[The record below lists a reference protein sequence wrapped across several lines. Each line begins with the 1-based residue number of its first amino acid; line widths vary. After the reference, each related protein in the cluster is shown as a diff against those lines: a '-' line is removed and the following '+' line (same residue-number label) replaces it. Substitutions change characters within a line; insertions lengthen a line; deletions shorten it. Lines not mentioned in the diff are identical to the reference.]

1 MSVKVFFRNA
11 LSSMRFSALPSLL
24 SLVLF
29 VGLLGCSGGQRV
41 THNSPKQ
48 AYNKGMEHFEKEN
61 YDKALRYF
69 RGVLSYGRGNEWGP
83 NAQFQ
88 LAMTQRKR
96 GKYLVAANEFER
108 FTRLYRNDQRV
119 PRAEY
124 ERARAYYSRSPDYQ
138 LTQTD
143 TRKAIELFQL
153 FIERY
158 PNHDLVS
165 DAQAKIDELRAK
177 LAHKQYDAG
186 KLYERRD
193 MWRAATRS
201 YEDVFDKYP
210 DTPWA
215 DDALLGALRTYIR
228 YADRSVQ
235 EKRAERYE
243 KAIMQYDRLTQL
255 FPDSPLLEQA
265 DPLRDE
271 AERKLERVRQRAEDQ
286 QSLARDGT
294 SDP

>member
-1 MSVKVFFRNA
+1 MRLSV
-11 LSSMRFSALPSLL
+11 LSSLL
-24 SLVLF
+24 SLALV
-29 VGLLGCSGGQRV
+29 VGVIGCSGSQRV

-48 AYNKGMEHFEKEN
+48 AYEKGMEQFEKEN
-61 YDKALRYF
+61 YDRALRYF

-83 NAQFQ
+83 DAQFQ
-88 LAMTQRKR
+88 LAMTQRKK
-96 GKYLVAANEFER
+96 GKYLVAANEFKR
-108 FTRLYRNDQRV
+108 FTQLYRNNQKV
-119 PRAEY
+119 PKAEY

-143 TRKAIELFQL
+143 SRKAIDLFQL

-158 PNHDLVS
+158 PDHELVP
-165 DAQAKIDELRAK
+165 DAQTKIDKLRAK
-177 LAHKQYDAG
+177 LAHKQFTAG

-201 YEDVFDKYP
+201 YEDVFDTYP

-215 DDALLGALRTYIR
+215 DNALLGALRTYVR

-235 EKRAERYE
+235 EKRAERYQ
-243 KAIMQYDRLTQL
+243 KAIDQYGRLTQL
-255 FPDSPLLEQA
+255 FPDSPLLKQA
-265 DPLRDE
+265 QPLRDE
-271 AERKLERVRQRAEDQ
+271 AQRKLERVRKQAENQ

-294 SDP
+294 SNP

>member
-1 MSVKVFFRNA
+1 MRLSV
-11 LSSMRFSALPSLL
+11 LSSLL
-24 SLVLF
+24 SLALV
-29 VGLLGCSGGQRV
+29 VGLVGCSGSQRV
-41 THNSPKQ
+41 AHNSPEQ
-48 AYNKGMEHFEKEN
+48 AYEKGMEQFEKEN
-61 YDKALRYF
+61 YDRALRYF

-83 NAQFQ
+83 DAQFQ
-88 LAMTQRKR
+88 LAMTQRKK
-96 GKYLVAANEFER
+96 GKYLVAANEFKR
-108 FTRLYRNDQRV
+108 FTQLYRNNQKV

-143 TRKAIELFQL
+143 SRKAIDLFQL

-158 PNHDLVS
+158 PDHELVP
-165 DAQAKIDELRAK
+165 DAQAKIDKLRAK
-177 LAHKQYDAG
+177 LAHKQFTAG

-201 YEDVFDKYP
+201 YEDVFDTYP

-215 DDALLGALRTYIR
+215 DNALLGALRTYVR

-235 EKRAERYE
+235 EKRAERYQ
-243 KAIMQYDRLTQL
+243 KAIDQYGRLTQL
-255 FPDSPLLEQA
+255 FPDSPLLKQA
-265 DPLRDE
+265 QPLRDE
-271 AERKLERVRQRAEDQ
+271 AQRKLERVRKQAENQ

-294 SDP
+294 SNP